1 MARDNKSVQW
11 GTVKIN
17 YNIEE
22 KLFGE
27 RFLKSVFTG
36 RAESH
41 GNEHQPNTVYQY
53 STINLVLSN
62 KPATFINKVMK
73 KFSSYTDYGCDW
85 K

>member
-1 MARDNKSVQW
+1 MSWNKSVQW
-11 GTVKIN
+11 GTLKIN

-27 RFLKSVFTG
+27 RFLKSVFTR

-53 STINLVLSN
+53 RLPCTGN
-62 KPATFINKVMK
+62 KPATFINKIMK
-73 KFSSYTDYGCDW
+73 
-85 K
+85 